1 LGELK
6 LDLRGQTSEYD
17 GFAKNIKEAGDA
29 LSMTLRIE
37 IDDLA
42 KHFGAIK
49 AVDGVSFSV
58 KKGEVLGFLGPNG
71 AGKSTTMKMITG
83 FLTPTRGTVRVCGYD
98 VLQDPIA
105 VKSHL
110 GYLPEGA
117 PAYAD
122 MTPDGFLKFIADI
135 RGLSGADKKRAV
147 ASAAD
152 RARITHVMHQPI
164 ETLSKGYKRRVGLAQ
179 SILHNPPVLIL
190 DEPTDGLDPNQ
201 KHEVRTLI
209 NEMAEDKAIIISTHI
224 LEEVHALCNR
234 NVVIANG
241 KVRFDGTPHELEA
254 KSRYYNAVCVNVAN
268 IEQQAFE
275 TFLNSLEFV
284 SEVELLAADQGFRV
298 YPHDGRQITAEL
310 SEKIRGNGW
319 DIDALHAE
327 HGRLDEV
334 FRSITMPNTGASN

>member
-1 LGELK
+1 M
-6 LDLRGQTSEYD
+6 S
-17 GFAKNIKEAGDA
+17 
-29 LSMTLRIE
+29 LRIE
-37 IDDLA
+37 IDNLA
-42 KHFGAIK
+42 KYFGAIK

-98 VLQDPIA
+98 VLENPIA
-105 VKSHL
+105 VKAHL

-122 MTPDGFLKFIADI
+122 MTPDNFLKFIAEI
-135 RGLSGADKKRAV
+135 RGLSGAEKRKAID
-147 ASAAD
+147 SAID
-152 RARITHVMHQPI
+152 RARIRNVMYQPI

-179 SILHNPPVLIL
+179 AILHNPPVLIL

-254 KSRYYNAVCVNVAN
+254 KSRYYNAVCVSVVNVEA
-268 IEQQAFE
+268 ASFE
-275 TFLNSLEFV
+275 RFLNALSFV
-284 SEVELLAADQGFRV
+284 TSTEALTQSAGFRV
-298 YPHDGRQITAEL
+298 YPENGRQITAEL
-310 SEKIRGNGW
+310 SEAIRAQGW
-319 DIDALHAE
+319 EIDALHAE
-327 HGRLDEV
+327 SGRLDEV
-334 FRSITMPNTGASN
+334 FRTITTANVE

>member
-1 LGELK
+1 
-6 LDLRGQTSEYD
+6 
-17 GFAKNIKEAGDA
+17 
-29 LSMTLRIE
+29 MTLRIE
-37 IDDLA
+37 IEDLA

-83 FLTPTRGTVRVCGYD
+83 FLTPTRGTVRVCGHD
-98 VLQDPIA
+98 VSLDPIA
-105 VKSHL
+105 VKASL

-122 MTPDGFLKFIADI
+122 MTPDGFLRFIADI

-147 ASAAD
+147 DSAAE
-152 RARITHVMHQPI
+152 RAQIKNVMFQPI

-179 SILHNPPVLIL
+179 AILHNPPVLIL

-209 NEMAEDKAIIISTHI
+209 NDMAHDKAIIISTHI
-224 LEEVHALCNR
+224 LEEVNALCTR

-241 KVRFDGTPHELEA
+241 LVQFDGTPTELEA
-254 KSRYYNAVCVNVAN
+254 MSRYHNAVSVTVAN
-268 IEQQAFE
+268 VDAKMFSD
-275 TFLNSLEFV
+275 FLNGLDFV
-284 SEVELLAADQGFRV
+284 ASVEALISNRGFRV
-298 YPHDGRQITAEL
+298 YPADSKQITVEL
-310 SEKIRGNGW
+310 SQAIRGNGW
-319 DIDALHAE
+319 EIDSLYAE

-334 FRSITMPNTGASN
+334 FRTITTSSTGNLRSSI

>member
-1 LGELK
+1 MGL
-6 LDLRGQTSEYD
+6 
-17 GFAKNIKEAGDA
+17 GDA
-29 LSMTLRIE
+29 FIMTLRIE
-37 IDDLA
+37 IEDLA

-83 FLTPTRGTVRVCGYD
+83 FLAPTRGTVRVCGHD
-98 VLQDPIA
+98 VLTDPIS
-105 VKSHL
+105 VKASL

-122 MTPDGFLKFIADI
+122 MTPDGFLRFIADI

-147 ASAAD
+147 AYAAD
-152 RARITHVMHQPI
+152 RAQIKTVMFQPI

-179 SILHNPPVLIL
+179 AILHNPPVLIL

-209 NEMAEDKAIIISTHI
+209 NDMAHDKAIIISTHI
-224 LEEVHALCNR
+224 LEEVNAMCTR

-241 KVRFDGTPHELEA
+241 QIQFDGTPIQLEA
-254 KSRYYNAVCVNVAN
+254 MSDYHNAVCVAVAN
-268 IEQQAFE
+268 VDSNAFSA
-275 TFLNSLEFV
+275 FLNNLQFIAN
-284 SEVELLAADQGFRV
+284 VELLTSNRGFRV
-298 YPHDGRQITAEL
+298 YPANGQQITVEL
-310 SEKIRGNGW
+310 SQAIRGNGW
-319 DIDALHAE
+319 EIDSLYAE
-327 HGRLDEV
+327 NGRLDEV
-334 FRSITMPNTGASN
+334 FRTITTGSLRSSI